1 MLDLQKHIYNFCK
14 NGDYEIRGEYIKFA
28 YDKNLEEF
36 LHKRNIVFEAIRKEE
51 IHIKYKEIGFTIF
64 PNVKEYLTINNVSKN
79 LDILIIVFDNK
90 ALSNISN
97 QCYIDFEQKNDFF
110 FFSNAHNFVEFID
123 FLSSKEQETDDAFHF
138 IDYANDINRKIV
150 LTSIAEKSRI
160 ILKYYKEIAE
170 TTNSK
175 DFSKGFTLFK
185 NCFVADNY
193 NLPKFLKSSLIKFSL
208 RYDSDERINFVFQ
221 NLRSIV
227 EDAKM
232 NFEIY
237 INNLSIDKIRKD
249 YDDYKSKYFSEV
261 SDVLRKLSQQII
273 GFPIVTASTLFGIEK
288 IKSNDTLLCVLAIV
302 ILVTTLYLILL
313 LRMNFR
319 DLKYVEQ
326 LSDKDYQALKDNNF
340 FIKFPDEFKL
350 FTQIKMRIST
360 RIKNLIIVCESYF
373 WILSLSNTVL
383 IGLMLSYLKVPIG
396 GIILISLGL
405 IIIMILA
412 RNIIW
417 DEKIVE

>member
-1 MLDLQKHIYNFCK
+1 MLELQKHINTFCK
-14 NGDYEIRGEYIKFA
+14 NLEYDVRGDYIQFA
-28 YDKNLEEF
+28 YDENLKEF
-36 LHKRNIVFEAIRKEE
+36 LQESDIAFELIRKEE
-51 IHIKYKEIGFTIF
+51 IHIKYQDLGFTIF
-64 PNVKEYLTINNVSKN
+64 NNAEDYLTINNVSKN
-79 LDILIIVFDNK
+79 LDVLIIAFENK
-90 ALSNISN
+90 SLSKIAN

-123 FLSSKEQETDDAFHF
+123 FLKSKEQETEDAFHF
-138 IDYANDINRKIV
+138 IDYANDVNRKIV
-150 LTSIAEKSRI
+150 LTSITEKSRI

-170 TTNSK
+170 TPNHK
-175 DFSKGFTLFK
+175 DFSKGLSLFE

-193 NLPKFLKSSLIKFSL
+193 NLPKFLKSSLIKFSS
-208 RYDSDERINFVFQ
+208 RYDFEERINLVFQ

-273 GFPIVTASTLFGIEK
+273 GFPIVTASTLFAIEK
-288 IKSNDTLLCVLAIV
+288 IKSNDSLLWILAVV

-326 LSDKDYQALKDNNF
+326 LSDKDYKAIKDNNF
-340 FIKFPDEFKL
+340 FIKFPDEFKI
-350 FTQIKMRIST
+350 FSQIKTRIST

-383 IGLMLSYLKVPIG
+383 IGLTLSYLKVPTG
-396 GIILISLGL
+396 GIILISLGIL
-405 IIIMILA
+405 LIMILA
-412 RNIIW
+412 RNKIW
-417 DEKIVE
+417 DEKSVA